1 MRGADGAKPADLEE
15 LRRLSERTR
24 AQGRT
29 VALCHGCFDLFHIGH
44 IHHLARAA
52 DLADVLVVSVSSDT
66 ACAKGP
72 GRPAFPS
79 ADRAAVVGALAMVDH
94 VHLARGA
101 GPTDVITALRPD
113 VYVKGH
119 DYARR
124 PCVRLRAETALV
136 ERLGGRT
143 VFTDDAVTASS
154 TDLFRRFHA

>member
-1 MRGADGAKPADLEE
+1 MRGAEGFEPADLEE
-15 LRRLSERTR
+15 LRRLRARTR
-24 AQGRT
+24 ARGRS
-29 VALCHGCFDLFHIGH
+29 VALCHGCFDLFHVGH
-44 IHHLARAA
+44 VHHLARAA

-72 GRPAFPS
+72 GRPAFPAS
-79 ADRAAVVGALAMVDH
+79 ERAAVVRALAMVDR

-113 VYVKGH
+113 VYVKGP
-119 DYARR
+119 DYAHR
-124 PCVRLRAETALV
+124 PCVRLRAEAALV